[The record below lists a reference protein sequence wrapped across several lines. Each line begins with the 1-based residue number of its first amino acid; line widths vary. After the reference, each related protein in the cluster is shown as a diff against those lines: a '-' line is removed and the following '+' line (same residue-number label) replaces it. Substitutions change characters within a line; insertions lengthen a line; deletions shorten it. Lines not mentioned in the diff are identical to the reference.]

1 MEREEYNKELKA
13 LITKYN
19 NIWSSYY
26 DDFSNI
32 FKLREKEEQLKEE
45 QKKYEEFMINPNI
58 VESDE
63 LKKAKAQKEDLIKRM
78 RDIEEKIRDINISNQ
93 EKELYL
99 KQKNGMRYE
108 LGDLTFDIEMLEMDS
123 MQKNMPENK
132 QEELDEVK
140 RDIEQEQFTNKSMG
154 NTENDYDLR
163 LKNALNEINEIVSN
177 NNFSHTL
184 TEEEKNEIIQ
194 EKAGKINE
202 EMFEYDNKIQAFQ
215 TTINDK
221 NYTYKENNFRKAI
234 STLAIYERN
243 RLNVLEGKELLE
255 FESDK
260 EQENIEEEKRL
271 VFEWYE
277 NGKKY
282 RYTERTE
289 EDIEKAKKEQEEIAK
304 QEAKKAKEQTK
315 KEQEKYR
322 VKYDKNYNNIKEI
335 EENLERYEKEKEE
348 HIVNVDKA
356 LKINEMANKVIDLKS
371 TFCTTETRPII
382 RDMYNNLKDQAEQE
396 GFVKNKRLLEKK
408 MESLENTGL
417 DLTDKKLLTEKIDEN
432 IMKKVKRGI
441 EEIVEIESELE
452 LQNELLQEGKTIGD
466 YFQEQDELEQ
476 QEQQLQEQKAV
487 QEQVKTSEQQVEE
500 KEQEG
505 QETKAQEESSKEAL
519 DISNMDIDFL
529 AGVMEDIEYN
539 NRKKNEKNEIPG
551 REDDDDLGR

>member
-32 FKLREKEEQLKEE
+32 FKLREKEEQLEEE
-45 QKKYEEFMINPNI
+45 QKKYEEFIINPNI
-58 VESDE
+58 IESDE

-78 RDIEEKIRDINISNQ
+78 RDIEEKIADINISNQ

-132 QEELDEVK
+132 QEELDEVT
-140 RDIEQEQFTNKSMG
+140 RDIEHEEDNNQSMG
-154 NTENDYDLR
+154 STEKDYDER
-163 LKNALNEINEIVSN
+163 LKNALDEINEFVSN

-202 EMFEYDNKIQAFQ
+202 EMFEYDNRIQAFQ
-215 TTINDK
+215 ATINDK

-315 KEQEKYR
+315 NEQEKYR

-356 LKINEMANKVIDLKS
+356 LKLKEIEDKAINLKS
-371 TFCTTETRPII
+371 TFCTTETRHII
-382 RDMYNNLKDQAEQE
+382 RDMYNDLKKQVEQE
-396 GFVKNKRLLEKK
+396 GFVKNKRLIEKK
-408 MESLENTGL
+408 MQSLENTGL
-417 DLTDKKLLTEKIDEN
+417 DLTDKKILIEKIDEN
-432 IMKKVKRGI
+432 IMKKVEVGI

-476 QEQQLQEQKAV
+476 QEQQLQEQKADQ

-500 KEQEG
+500 KVVEQEG
-505 QETKAQEESSKEAL
+505 QETKAQEESSKEPL
-519 DISNMDIDFL
+519 DISDVDFL
-529 AGVMEDIEYN
+529 TGEMEYVEEIN
-539 NRKKNEKNEIPG
+539 KNRN
-551 REDDDDLGR
+551 DDDELER

>member
-26 DDFSNI
+26 DDFSKV
-32 FKLREKEEQLKEE
+32 FELREKEAKLKEE
-45 QKKYEEFMINPNI
+45 QKKYEEFVVNPNI

-78 RDIEEKIRDINISNQ
+78 RDIEEKIADINISNQ

-132 QEELDEVK
+132 QEELDEVT
-140 RDIEQEQFTNKSMG
+140 RDIEHEEDNNQSMG
-154 NTENDYDLR
+154 STEKDYDER
-163 LKNALNEINEIVSN
+163 LGNTLNEINEFVAKNGFPQS
-177 NNFSHTL
+177 L
-184 TEEEKNEIIQ
+184 TEEEKEAIIH
-194 EKAGKINE
+194 EKDAMIHE
-202 EMFEYDNKIQAFQ
+202 EMFNYDNKIQAFQ
-215 TTINDK
+215 ATINDR

-243 RLNVLEGKELLE
+243 RLNVLEGKELLK

-289 EDIEKAKKEQEEIAK
+289 ADVENAKKEQDEIAK

-322 VKYDKNYNNIKEI
+322 EKYDKNYNNIKEI

-408 MESLENTGL
+408 MENLENTGL

-452 LQNELLQEGKTIGD
+452 LQKELLQEGKTIGD

-476 QEQQLQEQKAV
+476 QEQQLQEQKTEQ

-500 KEQEG
+500 KVVEQEG
-505 QETKAQEESSKEAL
+505 QETKAQEESSKEPL
-519 DISNMDIDFL
+519 DISDVDFL
-529 AGVMEDIEYN
+529 AGEMEYVEEIN
-539 NRKKNEKNEIPG
+539 KNRN
-551 REDDDDLGR
+551 DDELER